1 MGADILTVDECRC
14 WRQGTASIHGLGR
27 AGRLDEMRRA
37 ITAYMERS
45 SHGFRRRIPGLVRLA
60 YRAGREPVPI
70 DDLVSPLRYDILVRQ
85 RYLEALRE
93 HRSLADEDFAAFMEL
108 SRRQPYY
115 TWFTRVVVPHG
126 NHPEIAHDEERLDAA
141 FERRVRRSVALHD
154 SFESGGYDKRRPIIL
169 RSGTEITPTSTGKRL
184 ARRLFAGDGCHRLAW
199 LRLTGLKALEP
210 GMYRV
215 HVAPVHTPKDETAR
229 LLEAMPISRDEYF
242 AFVSLSYAD
251 RELSSEEALLDHVRS
266 TAPAR
271 LPELEGLIAV
281 DAPLLAAAARSA

>member
-1 MGADILTVDECRC
+1 MN
-14 WRQGTASIHGLGR
+14 
-27 AGRLDEMRRA
+27 
-37 ITAYMERS
+37 
-45 SHGFRRRIPGLVRLA
+45 
-60 YRAGREPVPI
+60 
-70 DDLVSPLRYDILVRQ
+70 
-85 RYLEALRE
+85 
-93 HRSLADEDFAAFMEL
+93 L

-115 TWFTRVVVPHG
+115 AWFTRVVVPHG
-126 NHPEIAHDEERLDAA
+126 NHPEIVHDEKRLEAA
-141 FERRVRRSVALHD
+141 FERRVRRSLALHD
-154 SFESGGYDKRRPIIL
+154 SFTSGGYDKRRPIIL

-215 HVAPVHTPKDETAR
+215 HLAQVHTPKDETAR
-229 LLEAMPISRDEYF
+229 VLAAMPISRDEYF

-251 RELSSEEALLDHVRS
+251 RELSSEEALLDHVRT